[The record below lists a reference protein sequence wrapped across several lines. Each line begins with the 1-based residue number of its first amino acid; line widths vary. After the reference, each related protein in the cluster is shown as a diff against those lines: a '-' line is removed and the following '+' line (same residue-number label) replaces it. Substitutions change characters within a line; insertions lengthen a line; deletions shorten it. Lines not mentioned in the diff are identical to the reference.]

1 MTHGVKDIER
11 VVELVKK
18 LGAGSVKY
26 VKYSY
31 SPATD
36 THHVKIVLLRP
47 VEWRLFS
54 EVVKELERSYTVR
67 VYAPHANA
75 IRLDLKKR
83 S

>member
-1 MTHGVKDIER
+1 MKEFEK
-11 VVELVKK
+11 VVELAKK

-31 SPATD
+31 TPATD
-36 THHVKIVLLRP
+36 THHVKIFLLKPLDWRVLAEL
-47 VEWRLFS
+47 
-54 EVVKELERSYTVR
+54 VKELERSYAVK

>member
-1 MTHGVKDIER
+1 MKDIER